1 MNAKEYI
8 KKLVEKDKGNII
20 SIDDVNQSIHIN
32 RKSKVVD
39 YFFGAIFWETC
50 DLEDIYD
57 DYRVKQ
63 IEKKAIYVDE
73 LLSNYFFLK
82 GRDEAM
88 EKMDP
93 RVWKFAIMIYLTWI
107 EYCSSNKTNSEI
119 ILAKIN
125 KHAKFIGPRQ
135 TEPDDEDEKW
145 VFLTWKKFDRFIED
159 VLLKRGA
166 EISKGFSDS
175 GKKKPGPGKKKPG
188 RGKTTLFQDDPNR
201 QEEAKKVIN
210 KYLTENCLKNTKW
223 SYKKDDPI
231 GIFVMSIIPVWEEM
245 YGENNN
251 YYSSQTVNLLEEC
264 GVEVNNNVVKKGI
277 KNMGIRPDDKIIKK
291 IKGYY
296 GVN

>member
-1 MNAKEYI
+1 MTLKENI
-8 KKLVEKDKGNII
+8 KKMVEEDNGNII
-20 SIDDVNQSIHIN
+20 SIDDVNKSIHIN
-32 RKSKVVD
+32 RKSTVVD
-39 YFFGAIFWETC
+39 YFFGAIFWETYY
-50 DLEDIYD
+50 LEDIND

-63 IEKKAIYVDE
+63 IEKNAIYVDE

-93 RVWKFAIMIYLTWI
+93 RVWKLAIMIYLTWI
-107 EYCSSNKTNSEI
+107 EYCNSNKKNREI

-159 VLLKRGA
+159 VLLKLEA

-175 GKKKPGPGKKKPG
+175 GKKKPGPGKK
-188 RGKTTLFQDDPNR
+188 TLFQDAPNR

-245 YGENNN
+245 YGERNN
-251 YYSSQTVNLLEEC
+251 YYSSQTVNLLKEC
-264 GVEVNNNVVKKGI
+264 GVEVDNNVVKKGI